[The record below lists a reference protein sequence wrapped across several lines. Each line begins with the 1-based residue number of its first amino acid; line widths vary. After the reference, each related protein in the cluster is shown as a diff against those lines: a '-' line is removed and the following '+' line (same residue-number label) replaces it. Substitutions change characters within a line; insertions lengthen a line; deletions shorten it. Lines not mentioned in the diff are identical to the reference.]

1 MPRRRTPTTHA
12 CELVTDPDARKDAD
26 RRSASIREAF
36 PAGLSR
42 PALHAL
48 ASAGFTDLH
57 ALSLWSEPEVASL
70 HGMGPKAMGLLR
82 EALHVTGRDFRP

>member
-26 RRSASIREAF
+26 RLAASIREAF
-36 PAGLSR
+36 PSGISC
-42 PALHAL
+42 PALRAL
-48 ASAGFTDLH
+48 ANAGFTDLH
-57 ALSLWSEPEVASL
+57 ALTLWSEPEVASL
-70 HGMGPKAMGLLR
+70 HGMGPKAIGLLR